1 MSKTIDFEDYSV
13 TQKFFNF
20 ICEESGITCNVD
32 RFADNLNTKL
42 KIFNSSSFCLGTSGV
57 DCFLYDWAPPFINW
71 LFPPPR
77 LIMRAVNHL
86 KLCKGKGL
94 LLAPEWKSA
103 SFYPYLNS
111 FLYSKQGKISCLT
124 YKGKNLFKLGADKD
138 SFFGP
143 KFNCAVN
150 IWILDFTT

>member
-1 MSKTIDFEDYSV
+1 M
-13 TQKFFNF
+13 
-20 ICEESGITCNVD
+20 
-32 RFADNLNTKL
+32 
-42 KIFNSSSFCLGTSGV
+42 
-57 DCFLYDWAPPFINW
+57 YDWAPPFINW

-94 LLAPEWKSA
+94 LLTPEWKSA

-111 FLYSKQGKISCLT
+111 FLYSKQGKISLT
-124 YKGKNLFKLGADKD
+124 YIGKNLFKLGADKD